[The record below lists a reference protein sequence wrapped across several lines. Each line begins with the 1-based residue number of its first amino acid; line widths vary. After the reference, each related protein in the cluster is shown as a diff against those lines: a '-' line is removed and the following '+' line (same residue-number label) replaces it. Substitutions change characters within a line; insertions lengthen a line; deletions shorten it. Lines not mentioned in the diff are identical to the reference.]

1 VLDSIAKD
9 NIVKDGKCVDS
20 ETNSDALTDMPA
32 TTDTNQN
39 NNKHRV
45 SGELGT
51 VMPAK
56 PAPCDNPSE
65 REKGHNVMDTGNR
78 PIRSAKSRTV

>member
-20 ETNSDALTDMPA
+20 ETNSLSDTPA

-39 NNKHRV
+39 NNKHRA

-51 VMPAK
+51 VMLAK

-65 REKGHNVMDTGNR
+65 RKKGHNVMDTSNR